1 MARPKVVVFVA
12 LLAFALT
19 GCPGQTGAFDE
30 WRMRNDTDE
39 IIYVFWLD
47 DGEEVRIGPIPPN
60 RQLPLPVRYPDQCSS
75 GILIAR
81 TSSGREV
88 ARRTEPLCMDNT
100 WIITGLS
107 T

>member
-1 MARPKVVVFVA
+1 MARSKVAVFLA
-12 LLAFALT
+12 LLALTLT
-19 GCPGQTGAFDE
+19 GCPGQTGEFDE

-39 IIYVFWLD
+39 IIYGFWLD
-47 DGEEVRIGPIPPN
+47 DGAEVRIGPIPPD
-60 RQLPLPVRYPDQCSS
+60 RQVPLPVEYPDQCSS

-88 ARRTEPLCMDNT
+88 ARRTEPLCMDST
-100 WIITGLS
+100 WIITDPS